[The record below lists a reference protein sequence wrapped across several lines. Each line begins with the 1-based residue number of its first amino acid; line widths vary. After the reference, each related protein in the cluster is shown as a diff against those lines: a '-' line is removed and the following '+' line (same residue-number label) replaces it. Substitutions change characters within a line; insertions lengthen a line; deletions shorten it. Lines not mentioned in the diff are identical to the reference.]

1 MLMEC
6 RWRTE
11 VRSML
16 SSLLGPLG
24 PVEGKKMEK
33 EKDAGTEI
41 AEETTF
47 K

>member
-1 MLMEC
+1 MVHE
-6 RWRTE
+6 
-11 VRSML
+11 
-16 SSLLGPLG
+16 LGTVGMVCPFPLI
-24 PVEGKKMEK
+24 EAQKKMEK